1 MSKLD
6 TSPPM
11 LPPSAAPVAPR
22 RWHQRRWVRVV
33 GVTAAGIA
41 LILGLLSVIPVG
53 ALGRVIPG
61 TAIIDKSP
69 VALKPGQA
77 RGVSDRVAIDQSRIF
92 EPAGQI
98 LFTTVSIDDQVS
110 ILEWL
115 DAESDSHQR
124 LLPHDVVFGDRSPS
138 ENRQRNLQMMQVSKE
153 TAVLVAFQYFGVD
166 VIDETG
172 IGFEEVLSDG
182 PAAGILKVGDI
193 IVQIDDAEI
202 TSFTTLRDAL
212 DVRGPGDEI
221 VMILEDNDTL
231 ERREE
236 TLVLGPHPDDP
247 ERAFIGI
254 GNVATRAQQSDLP
267 FDVSIDSGEIGG
279 PSAGLAFTLS
289 IIDLL
294 TPGELTG
301 GQKVAVT
308 GTILLDETVGDVG
321 GAEQKAVG
329 ARRAGADLFIVPL
342 GEVAE
347 AEKGAGDMPVV
358 GVETLE
364 DALNALSELGGETSD
379 LVLPGVAVDST
390 N

>member
-6 TSPPM
+6 TSTPM
-11 LPPSAAPVAPR
+11 LPPSTAPVAPP
-22 RWHQRRWVRVV
+22 RWHHRRWVRVL
-33 GVTAAGIA
+33 GASAAGIA
-41 LILGLLSVIPVG
+41 LILGLASVIPVG
-53 ALGRVIPG
+53 ALGSVVPG
-61 TAIIDKSP
+61 TAIIDRSP

-92 EPAGQI
+92 EPEGQI
-98 LFTTVSIDDQVS
+98 LFTTVAIDDQVS

-115 DAESDSHQR
+115 DAESDSHQT
-124 LLPHDVVFGDRSPS
+124 LLPHDVVFGDRSAS

-153 TAVLVAFQYFGVD
+153 TAVLVALQYFGVD

-193 IVQIDDAEI
+193 IIQIDDAAI

-212 DVRGPGDEI
+212 DARGPGDEI
-221 VMILEDNDTL
+221 VLILEDNDTL
-231 ERREE
+231 EIREE

-247 ERAFIGI
+247 ERAFIGV
-254 GNVATRAQQSDLP
+254 GNVATRAEQNDLP

-329 ARRAGADLFIVPL
+329 ARRAGAKLFIVPV
-342 GEVAE
+342 GEVAD

-364 DALNALSELGGETSD
+364 DALNALSELGGATSD